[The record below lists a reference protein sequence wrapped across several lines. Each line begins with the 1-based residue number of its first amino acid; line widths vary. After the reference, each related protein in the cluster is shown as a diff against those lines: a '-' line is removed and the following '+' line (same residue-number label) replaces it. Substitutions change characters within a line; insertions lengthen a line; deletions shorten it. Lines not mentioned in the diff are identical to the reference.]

1 MHSFVFGAL
10 AGVICFFA
18 IEAKYRFG
26 FDDSLDVV
34 GIHLV
39 GGVVGGVLLGFMADA
54 SAVPGGDFVNGVF
67 FGGGILL
74 WNQILSIVVV
84 MAFSFVATFV
94 IAKVLDST
102 IGLRVSESTEM
113 TGLDV
118 SDHGEAAYVMDA

>member
-1 MHSFVFGAL
+1 
-10 AGVICFFA
+10 
-18 IEAKYRFG
+18 
-26 FDDSLDVV
+26 
-34 GIHLV
+34 
-39 GGVVGGVLLGFMADA
+39 
-54 SAVPGGDFVNGVF
+54 
-67 FGGGILL
+67 
-74 WNQILSIVVV
+74 